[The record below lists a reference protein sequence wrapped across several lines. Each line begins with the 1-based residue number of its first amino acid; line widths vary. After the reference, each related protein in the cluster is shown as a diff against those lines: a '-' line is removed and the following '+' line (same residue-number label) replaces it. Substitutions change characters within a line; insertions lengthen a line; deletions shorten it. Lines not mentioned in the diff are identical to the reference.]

1 MTRTSTPPKQATE
14 SGLRPEC
21 LPFSD
26 VFAQSIA
33 TIAPTVG
40 PALTIALVHE
50 SAGAGTWLTYV
61 IATAAMLLVAASI
74 NVFASRSASP
84 GALSDVVA
92 QGLGP
97 RAGVVAAW
105 ALCLAYLFTA
115 MAVSCGFANFMDVL
129 LAPVTGPLPVF
140 WELACVGIACVC
152 ACRDVRLST
161 GLMLA
166 LEIGSLTAIVALAV
180 IVVLTR
186 GTLVDPAQ
194 LELRD
199 VTPGGVMFGLV
210 LATLSFV
217 GFESATTLGHEA
229 RDPLRTIPRAV
240 TTSTLFSGV
249 FYVIMSYV
257 EVLGFSFLPRAM
269 HASPAP
275 LDELA
280 AAAGVGF
287 LGAAISVGAAVSMFA
302 CTLACINAV
311 SRIIYAMARQAI
323 VHESYGRTH
332 DRAATP
338 HVAAMVASVVI
349 ALATTAVSLTGV
361 TPLDGFAA
369 FGSLGTYGFLIVY
382 VLVSV
387 AAPRYLARR
396 GELRAW
402 NVLCSALAVAMMA
415 MPFAAAVGLPLPG
428 SPFPVP
434 AYPYDVLPYAFVLL
448 LAAASAWSLVRPR
461 GW

>member
-1 MTRTSTPPKQATE
+1 MTRTTTPPGHRAG
-14 SGLRPEC
+14 SGLRPDC

-50 SAGAGTWLTYV
+50 SAGAGTWLTYL
-61 IATAAMLLVAASI
+61 IATAAMLLVGASI
-74 NVFASRSASP
+74 NVFARRSASP

-97 RAGVVAAW
+97 RAGVIAAW

-115 MAVSCGFANFMDVL
+115 MAVACGFANFMDVL
-129 LAPVTGPLPVF
+129 LAPVMGPLPMI
-140 WELACVGIACVC
+140 WELACVFIACVC

-161 GLMLA
+161 ALMLA
-166 LEIGSLTAIVALAV
+166 LEVGSLAA
-180 IVVLTR
+180 IVVLAAIVLISR
-186 GTLVDPAQ
+186 GTLVDLAQ
-194 LELRD
+194 FELRD

-229 RDPLRTIPRAV
+229 RNPLRTIPRAV

-249 FYVIMSYV
+249 FYVVMSYV
-257 EVLGFSFLPRAM
+257 EVLGFSFLTRPM
-269 HASPAP
+269 HESPAP
-275 LDELA
+275 LDDLA

-287 LGAAISVGAAVSMFA
+287 LGVAISIGAAVSMFA

-311 SRIIYAMARQAI
+311 SRIIYAMASQAI
-323 VHESYGRTH
+323 VHESWGRTH

-338 HVAAMVASVVI
+338 HVAAMVASGVV
-349 ALATTAVSLTGV
+349 ALAIATASLAGV
-361 TPLDGFAA
+361 RPLDGFAA

-382 VLVSV
+382 ILVSV
-387 AAPRYLARR
+387 AAPRYLACR

-415 MPFAAAVGLPLPG
+415 MPFAASVGLPLPG

-448 LAAASAWSLVRPR
+448 LAAASAWSLARPR

>member
-1 MTRTSTPPKQATE
+1 MTHTSTPPTPADVR
-14 SGLRPEC
+14 GLRRDC
-21 LPFSD
+21 LPFVD

-50 SAGAGTWLTYV
+50 TAGPGTWLTYLV
-61 IATAAMLLVAASI
+61 ATVAMLLVGSSI
-74 NVFASRSASP
+74 NVFARRSASP

-92 QGLGP
+92 EGLGR

-105 ALCLAYLFTA
+105 ALCLAYLGTA
-115 MAVSCGFANFMDVL
+115 MAVACGFANFMDVL
-129 LAPVTGPLPVF
+129 LGPVTGPLPLV
-140 WELACVGIACVC
+140 WELLAVGGACLC

-161 GLMLA
+161 TLMLA
-166 LEIGSLTAIVALAV
+166 LEIGSLAA
-180 IVVLTR
+180 IVVLAVLVVLAR

-194 LELRD
+194 LTLQG
-199 VTPGGVMFGLV
+199 VTPGGVMVGLV

-302 CTLACINAV
+302 CTLAQCVFGPLRVHPLVCYYFGSCAGPG
-311 SRIIYAMARQAI
+311 RQPGS
-323 VHESYGRTH
+323 VPHLHCHER
-332 DRAATP
+332 DRAAD
-338 HVAAMVASVVI
+338 HHGCFLLHQLRGGVLRGAVYECGG
-349 ALATTAVSLTGV
+349 TAVRR
-361 TPLDGFAA
+361 
-369 FGSLGTYGFLIVY
+369 
-382 VLVSV
+382 
-387 AAPRYLARR
+387 PRPQ
-396 GELRAW
+396 G
-402 NVLCSALAVAMMA
+402 
-415 MPFAAAVGLPLPG
+415 P
-428 SPFPVP
+428 
-434 AYPYDVLPYAFVLL
+434 
-448 LAAASAWSLVRPR
+448 VRPVEEVGHPVSPR
-461 GW
+461 VPQEPSHADP